1 MLVLTRKRSE
11 MIQIG
16 DNIVLKI
23 IQTGRNSVKI
33 GIEAPSDVRVLRAE
47 LCEEPPV
54 VEPPR
59 TVAPST
65 APGVSLTLA
74 DRLKMRRG
82 ERRDGVE
89 SRVVSTPAMLTVT
102 PVA

>member
-33 GIEAPSDVRVLRAE
+33 GIEAPSNVRVLRAE

-59 TVAPST
+59 TVAPT

-82 ERRDGVE
+82 GRNDAVE
-89 SRVVSTPAMLTVT
+89 SRSAAVPTMLAVA